1 MYEQGGW
8 GPENQL
14 TDEGEIYTFTP
25 QEIVPGYLYF
35 ADVYVDSGGEVVS
48 DKLANEGEV
57 NDDGWFWRLV
67 AEPDGVTLDWFK
79 LYLSTYWKKQGI
91 SVYGD
96 PELDHELLEV
106 IEFPGGAYIV
116 SESPN
121 RVTIQTRPVIN
132 SSETLGLYIAYRT
145 KALIEYLHEVR
156 GGTSVAVVVTFA
168 EPLKPEEYVKL
179 VRSYDIAVKS
189 YGFVGEKGIGG
200 VVVRDP
206 DEPYDQEFEKAI
218 RSRGDAIKGVT
229 SFKGSVS
236 VDALRELRSDARILL
251 IDLVEDLTVQKLVE
265 KYSGLGKEII
275 IKPPCD
281 IWVEHGLYA

>member
-8 GPENQL
+8 G
-14 TDEGEIYTFTP
+14 
-25 QEIVPGYLYF
+25 
-35 ADVYVDSGGEVVS
+35 
-48 DKLANEGEV
+48 
-57 NDDGWFWRLV
+57 
-67 AEPDGVTLDWFK
+67 
-79 LYLSTYWKKQGI
+79 
-91 SVYGD
+91 
-96 PELDHELLEV
+96 LDHELLEV

-116 SESPN
+116 SEFPD

-145 KALIEYLHEVR
+145 EALIEYLHEVR

-179 VRSYDIAVKS
+179 VRSYDIAVES

-206 DEPYDQEFEKAI
+206 DEPYDREFERMI
-218 RSRGDAIKGVT
+218 RSRGDMIEGIT
-229 SFKGSVS
+229 SFKGFVS
-236 VDALRELRSDARILL
+236 IDALRELRLDTRILL
-251 IDLVEDLTVQKLVE
+251 IDLVEDLTVQKLAE

-281 IWVEHGLYA
+281 IWVEYGLYA